1 MRIAIAALLALAPLG
16 AQTVAIQNATILTV
30 TNGTIKGSI
39 LVRDGKIAEVGDKVL
54 VPQGATVIDATGQY
68 VIPGIVD
75 AHSHI
80 AVDGGVNEGSISDSS
95 MVDIRDV
102 LDQIGREAG
111 R

>member
-30 TNGTIKGSI
+30 TKGTIQGSI
-39 LVRDGKIAEVGDKVL
+39 LVRDGKIVEVGDKVL

-68 VIPGIVD
+68 VIPGMVD
-75 AHSHI
+75 CHSHI
-80 AVDGGVNEGSISDSS
+80 AGDGGVNEGSISDSS

-102 LDQIGREAG
+102 QIGRAHV
-111 R
+111 